1 MFRSILVPLDGSA
14 LAARAVP
21 YAALVAAGDA
31 TVTLVGVVHPL
42 HDLSGLSPDDS
53 AEEEARMR
61 DLLAHELAAAGRS
74 VAGTSVSLDIRTG
87 DAAAEIIAAA
97 ADHRS
102 DVIVMTTHGGNGR
115 GYWTFGSV
123 AQRVMRH
130 APVSVLTVRPD
141 MDGPPHA
148 HVAVRRIVLPLDGSH
163 LAAQA
168 IPAAQYLAS
177 RLGLPVDVIRVFDDR
192 RTQAVSF
199 SDFAGVPVEY
209 WEEKATDERK
219 EARDYTEEVAR
230 QFADAGVIANA
241 HLLCGDPATALDR
254 YLTDKPDALVVMT
267 THGRRGVGRWLLGS
281 VAEKLVSH
289 VRGPVLMLR
298 STQTTG

>member
-14 LAARAVP
+14 LAARALP
-21 YAALVAAGDA
+21 YATLVAAGDA

-61 DLLAHELAAAGRS
+61 DLLMHELAAAGRS
-74 VAGTSVSLDIRTG
+74 VAEAGVCLDIRTG

-102 DVIVMTTHGGNGR
+102 DIIVMTTHGKDGR

-123 AQRVMRH
+123 AQRVIRH

-141 MDGPPHA
+141 MERPPHEQT
-148 HVAVRRIVLPLDGSH
+148 VLRRIVLPLDGSD

-168 IPAAQYLAS
+168 IPVARGLAN
-177 RLGLPVDVIRVFDDR
+177 RLGVPVDVIRVCDDR
-192 RTQAVSF
+192 RTQSASF
-199 SDFAGVPVEY
+199 SDFAGVPAEY
-209 WEEKATDERK
+209 REEKVAESRQDT
-219 EARDYTEEVAR
+219 RDYTEEIAR
-230 QFADAGVIANA
+230 QFADVGAEASA
-241 HLLCGDPATALDR
+241 HSLYGDPATELDR

-267 THGRRGVGRWLLGS
+267 THGRRGATRWLLGS

-289 VRGPVLMLR
+289 VRGPVLLLR
-298 STQTTG
+298 AM